1 MRTHF
6 AVKVAFSTE
15 VVASCGRGSRV
26 DSNVYNVDCLACQK
40 RDAYILAKD
49 EADSKRHAAFMAQEP
64 RQFMEPWHTEKKA
77 MRCRNCGN
85 GTFRMGD
92 RTCYGHYQDYVCA
105 ECGHKESRLT
115 ETGMSF

>member
-6 AVKVAFSTE
+6 AVKPPMDATAVA
-15 VVASCGRGSRV
+15 ACGRGKRI
-26 DSNVYNVDCLACQK
+26 DSNVYRVDCLNCQK
-40 RDAYILAKD
+40 QDAYILAKD
-49 EADSKRHAAFMAQEP
+49 EADSARHAAFMAQEP
-64 RQFMEPWHTEKKA
+64 RQLMEPWDHSKA
-77 MRCRNCGN
+77 MRCRECGN
-85 GTFRMGD
+85 GTFRIGD